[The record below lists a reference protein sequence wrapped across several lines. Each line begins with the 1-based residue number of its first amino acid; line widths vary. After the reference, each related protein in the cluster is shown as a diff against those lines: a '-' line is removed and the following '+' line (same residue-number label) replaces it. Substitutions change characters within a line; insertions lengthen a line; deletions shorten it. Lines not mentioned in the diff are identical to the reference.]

1 MSQYK
6 AYPAYKDSG
15 VEWIGQVPE
24 HWQVKRLRHVGRY
37 SNSGVDKKSYEDQQ
51 TVKLCNYT
59 DVYYNEFIND
69 DMPFMQ
75 ATASS
80 HEIEQFTLRKGDVII
95 TKDSEDPS
103 DIGIPAFVRHDMTGV
118 VCGYHLTL
126 IRALNDNYGSYI
138 HRSLQSDHTKAHFF
152 SESLGITRY
161 GLNQNTIGN
170 APVAL
175 PPPEEQATIAAALDR
190 ENARIDSLIQK
201 KTRFIEL
208 LKEKRQALI
217 THAVTKGLD
226 PNVKMKDSGVEWI
239 GQVPEHWQV
248 KRLKHL
254 ISQCQNGVWGD
265 DPLEDGSDTLCIRV
279 ADFDRDNNVVIYNPS
294 TYRQITKEHQDSRL
308 VSKGD
313 ILLEKSGGGAQTLVG
328 ANVRYLGEEPAVC
341 SNFVAV
347 IKPSKKAESAWLNYL
362 MASMYALKINLR
374 SIKQSTG
381 IQNLDSEQYLD
392 EGVAAPSLDEQATI
406 AAALDR
412 ETARIDSLM
421 DKAKQSITLLKERRA
436 AFITAA
442 VTGQIDL
449 RGK

>member
-24 HWQVKRLRHVGRY
+24 HWEVKRLRHVGRY

-51 TVKLCNYT
+51 TVELCNYT

-103 DIGIPAFVRHDMTGV
+103 DIGIPAFVRHDMPGV
-118 VCGYHLTL
+118 VCGYHLTM

-152 SESLGITRY
+152 VESPGITRY

-175 PPPEEQATIAAALDR
+175 PPPDEQATIAATLDR
-190 ENARIDSLIQK
+190 ETSRIDALIQK

-239 GQVPEHWQV
+239 GQVPEHWEVAQI
-248 KRLKHL
+248 KR
-254 ISQCQNGVWGD
+254 ISALNPKKSTLSEEKDSLCTFLPMEKLRTNAVTLDETRPIHEVYGGYSYFCD
-265 DPLEDGSDTLCIRV
+265 D
-279 ADFDRDNNVVIYNPS
+279 
-294 TYRQITKEHQDSRL
+294 
-308 VSKGD
+308 D
-313 ILLEKSGGGAQTLVG
+313 ILIAKVTPCFENGNIAVANGLVNGIGFGSTEINVLRVNGKGHNRFLYYRLQEEQFRTIAKSEMRGTGGLKRVPTEL
-328 ANVRYLGEEPAVC
+328 
-341 SNFVAV
+341 F
-347 IKPSKKAESAWLNYL
+347 ESFIIGLPD
-362 MASMYALKINLR
+362 
-374 SIKQSTG
+374 T
-381 IQNLDSEQYLD
+381 
-392 EGVAAPSLDEQATI
+392 DEQATI
-406 AAALDR
+406 AATLDR
-412 ETARIDSLM
+412 ETSRIDALIG
-421 DKAKQSITLLKERRA
+421 KAEHSITLLKERRS

-449 RGK
+449 RGEQ

>member
-6 AYPAYKDSG
+6 VYPAYKDSG

-24 HWQVKRLRHVGRY
+24 HW
-37 SNSGVDKKSYEDQQ
+37 E
-51 TVKLCNYT
+51 
-59 DVYYNEFIND
+59 
-69 DMPFMQ
+69 
-75 ATASS
+75 
-80 HEIEQFTLRKGDVII
+80 
-95 TKDSEDPS
+95 
-103 DIGIPAFVRHDMTGV
+103 
-118 VCGYHLTL
+118 
-126 IRALNDNYGSYI
+126 
-138 HRSLQSDHTKAHFF
+138 
-152 SESLGITRY
+152 
-161 GLNQNTIGN
+161 
-170 APVAL
+170 
-175 PPPEEQATIAAALDR
+175 
-190 ENARIDSLIQK
+190 
-201 KTRFIEL
+201 
-208 LKEKRQALI
+208 
-217 THAVTKGLD
+217 
-226 PNVKMKDSGVEWI
+226 
-239 GQVPEHWQV
+239 V

-412 ETARIDSLM
+412 ETARIDSLIQKKTRFIELLKEKRQALITHAVTKGLAPNVKM
-421 DKAKQSITLLKERRA
+421 KDSGVEWIGQVPEHWDVKPFFALVTELNRKNVGLVETNILSLSYGNIIQKPETRNMGLTPESYETYQIVESGEIVFRFTDLQNDKRSLRSAQVTQRGIITSAYMAVKPHSIDSTYFAWLMRSYDLCKVFYAMGGGLRQSLKFEDVRRLPILIPPVDEQSEITNTINAETARIDALVEKTEQSITLLKERRS

-449 RGK
+449 RGEQ